1 MKDNSTQQLRHLE
14 EVFDDVLGLYAA
26 LQSSHSV
33 CVRRAQ
39 LNLRGEVPAEPID
52 FICDVDIKAK
62 RAGYFIPLHMID
74 ADIPRSIKQVIGK
87 AFLAGGLHVDG
98 PYKTL
103 YFRVKN
109 QAARNSMTTN
119 EVPLASG
126 VTVNEG
132 D

>member
-1 MKDNSTQQLRHLE
+1 MRHQAQ
-14 EVFDDVLGLYAA
+14 VFDDVLALYMA
-26 LQSSHSV
+26 LQSSHSI

-62 RAGYFIPLHMID
+62 RAGYFIPTLMLLSEVPQAVKI
-74 ADIPRSIKQVIGK
+74 IVGK
-87 AFLAGGLHVDG
+87 AFLLGDLHLDG

-109 QAARNSMTTN
+109 QAARNSMASN
-119 EVPLASG
+119 EVALTGA
-126 VTVNEG
+126 TIMEG
-132 D
+132 N